1 MTTKTDFTDSE
12 WETLRRAPMVAGMAI
27 TLADPGGPIEVLK
40 ETSAVLKFVTAES
53 AAREDL
59 VGEIAR
65 DVRALAQ
72 QRKSPLGD
80 FKPPR
85 GPMAGKAIL
94 DELASANAIV
104 TEKATPEEA
113 EAFRAWLLEC
123 AKHAAEAAKEG
134 GFMGFNAVRV
144 SEGEQRMLDEL
155 ASTLGVARRGIAES
169 RKVGIPLAPCATCYV
184 HRPD

>member
-1 MTTKTDFTDSE
+1 MTGLLPLLATSQRSVNAPPDVKPTSGSV
-12 WETLRRAPMVAGMAI
+12 LR
-27 TLADPGGPIEVLK
+27 
-40 ETSAVLKFVTAES
+40 FVTSES

-72 QRKSPLGD
+72 QRKNPLRD
-80 FKPPR
+80 FKPR
-85 GPMAGKAIL
+85 GSLAGKEIL
-94 DELASANAIV
+94 DELSRAAEIV
-104 TEKATPEEA
+104 TEKGTPEEA

-144 SEGEQRMLDEL
+144 SEGEERMLAEL
-155 ASTLGVARRGIAES
+155 AKTLGVA
-169 RKVGIPLAPCATCYV
+169 
-184 HRPD
+184 PD